1 MSNKRIEAL
10 KSLNKNDYNSKYI
23 TLSDNTKIG
32 VDLIKD
38 LIKYFQLEFKNKY
51 RYNYR
56 RWTLEENIGE
66 EEICKGGVDV
76 LGDVI
81 MNKIIYKII
90 EGEGD
95 DGIAIK
101 RLKEHIEKKYKE
113 NPEKNTDIEIPDDI
127 FNGDI
132 GLRKNYRDSSINY
145 GYIPVIKILDN
156 KGNPVYFKPL
166 LEYNYTNYDF
176 QEKSQIYDD
185 LNKLNGIFKKS
196 NYKDIDDLVILDFYK
211 EFTKKVEKLKDDV
224 ISRDDDVKY
233 DLIDNIYDKLAI
245 IYEIKI
251 GRNKKVLKKPIK
263 AILKEVNGKEPPPKP
278 KKTPKDI
285 CEIDYD
291 KNLFNQIL
299 CEINKRAQIFNNL
312 TTLKK
317 GGGPGQIK
325 QPNLNIDLNKFFEA
339 VGNDEQFRRKAYLE
353 IDKNILEGIVN
364 NKKIDEY
371 ITEMQSKKT
380 VNKLAEITEQFFKRT
395 PNKIN
400 GKIDKGNITFG
411 DFNKFI
417 EKIKDRMI
425 DDSNRY
431 LAIIKSLNIIMKKA
445 SGAQTPAPAADAA
458 PAAVKTAAEAAAAET
473 IQIALVKTTE
483 AIGAAE
489 AAAAKAAEA
498 AAAKAAKAAEAAAAK
513 AAEAAAAKA
522 AAEKAVADAAAAQ
535 TAAAEKAAAAQ
546 TQAEKAAAEKAVAD
560 AATAKA
566 AAEKAV
572 ADAAAAQ
579 TAAEKAATEKAA
591 AAQTAAEKAATEK
604 AAAEKAVA
612 DAAAAVKTAAEA
624 EAAAEAAAEAKAAE
638 AAEAAAAAAAAAAET
653 AAEAAEA
660 AKAQEAAAKAAKVKE
675 VVAKAQ
681 EAAAK
686 AAKVKEVV
694 AKDKNDTTEK
704 LNELKTE
711 LEALKTALGA
721 LKTALEALK
730 TNSEMIGGAY
740 QNAVSGNIKN
750 QGNQG
755 NQGNQKQGIGDKM
768 PGNPGKEYLKNL
780 TEIYIN
786 LAKEYGKF
794 IKDESEI
801 KHLIKLVIKSQEDA
815 EASID
820 NTEEIKNKIM
830 DNIKDNEK
838 KIDSY
843 QKLLADIHKKISA
856 IENEN
861 TNTKEDD
868 DKKAD
873 KKADKI
879 TAIDKIRVKIDKYGK
894 KLTELLNFNNSLKA
908 LSSTEK
914 KNKEEKNTER
924 ESIKTNFDTISQEL
938 SDHGE
943 VINAEIKN
951 YRVSYGIG
959 TNELASEET
968 KKELE
973 ELENQNKENEKKS
986 KNLEERKKQLTAS
999 LKVIKDELRKLYK
1012 ACIDINLPYATEYN
1026 DFVKNIIKVGQ
1037 LKYIIDDNPQINNN
1051 NEIIEVYNKEIDRI
1065 DKELGDIKIDITSN
1079 AKKINDK
1086 KEITKS
1092 QGQGINNPRYPRGGA
1107 LYGGGAKEDKEE
1119 KDKLRGLLEGNL
1131 YKLIRQGK
1139 SEGDN
1144 NLFAFIAELKT
1155 VFDNDDDKDIGSDN
1169 ASGKKYNEKETLYE
1183 QIWNDYSDGVKAY
1196 YNNQKDKNPLTYINE
1211 GEKLK
1216 NKVILYDLDPE
1227 IVLKITFQDKVVFLA
1242 LMFAIRT
1249 MIMVLFE
1256 FLIDYNIV
1264 KSLRYAILIYA
1275 VFYILILLLFTA
1287 FVNLDSYKLRIVFN
1301 YLNMHINTPG
1311 IILHIMLFIIFS
1323 LLVIIIIQTDNF
1335 INNLGDILDY
1345 THIYNYIYTFN
1356 FDNILS
1362 GEFENNLTKDE
1373 KIKLQYRLDI
1383 ISMLIFIFSGT
1394 LILLM

>member
-56 RWTLEENIGE
+56 RWTLENENIDE

-101 RLKEHIEKKYKE
+101 RLKEHIKKKYKE
-113 NPEKNTDIEIPDDI
+113 NTEKNTDIEIPDDI

-145 GYIPVIKILDN
+145 GYIPVIKTDTGKL
-156 KGNPVYFKPL
+156 YFKPL

-251 GRNKKVLKKPIK
+251 GRNKKVVKKPIK
-263 AILKEVNGKEPPPKP
+263 AILKEVNGKEPPPEP

-400 GKIDKGNITFG
+400 GKIDKGNITFD

-445 SGAQTPAPAADAA
+445 SAAQTPAAA
-458 PAAVKTAAEAAAAET
+458 
-473 IQIALVKTTE
+473 
-483 AIGAAE
+483 
-489 AAAAKAAEA
+489 
-498 AAAKAAKAAEAAAAK
+498 
-513 AAEAAAAKA
+513 
-522 AAEKAVADAAAAQ
+522 
-535 TAAAEKAAAAQ
+535 
-546 TQAEKAAAEKAVAD
+546 
-560 AATAKA
+560 
-566 AAEKAV
+566 
-572 ADAAAAQ
+572 
-579 TAAEKAATEKAA
+579 
-591 AAQTAAEKAATEK
+591 EK

-612 DAAAAVKTAAEA
+612 DAAAAAVKTAEAIEVVKTAAEA
-624 EAAAEAAAEAKAAE
+624 KAAEAKAAEAKAAE
-638 AAEAAAAAAAAAAET
+638 AAEAAAEAAEAAAAAAET
-653 AAEAAEA
+653 AAEAAKAAEAA
-660 AKAQEAAAKAAKVKE
+660 AKAAKVKEVVAKAAEAAAKAAKVKE

-704 LNELKTE
+704 LNELKTA

-780 TEIYIN
+780 TDIYIN

-801 KHLIKLVIKSQEDA
+801 KNLIKLVIKSQEDI
-815 EASID
+815 ETSID

-830 DNIKDNEK
+830 DNIKDNKK

-843 QKLLADIHKKISA
+843 QKLLTDIKRKISA

-873 KKADKI
+873 KI
-879 TAIDKIRVKIDKYGK
+879 SAIDKIRVKIDKYGE
-894 KLTELLNFNNSLKA
+894 KLTELLDFNNSLKV
-908 LSSTEK
+908 LSSAEK

-924 ESIKTNFDTISQEL
+924 EGIKTNFDTISQEL

-1107 LYGGGAKEDKEE
+1107 LYGGGAKEDDEE
-1119 KDKLRGLLEGNL
+1119 KDKLRGLLNGNL
-1131 YKLIRQGK
+1131 YKLISKDK
-1139 SEGDN
+1139 SDGDN

-1196 YNNQKDKNPLTYINE
+1196 YNNQKGKNPLTYINE

>member
-56 RWTLEENIGE
+56 RWTLENENIDE

-156 KGNPVYFKPL
+156 NGKPVYFKPL

-251 GRNKKVLKKPIK
+251 GRNKKVVKKPIK

-400 GKIDKGNITFG
+400 GKIDKGNITF
-411 DFNKFI
+411 DHFNKFI

-445 SGAQTPAPAADAA
+445 SAAQTPAAAEKAA
-458 PAAVKTAAEAAAAET
+458 AAVKTAAGEKAAAAD
-473 IQIALVKTTE
+473 
-483 AIGAAE
+483 
-489 AAAAKAAEA
+489 
-498 AAAKAAKAAEAAAAK
+498 
-513 AAEAAAAKA
+513 A
-522 AAEKAVADAAAAQ
+522 AAEKAVADAAAAAVKTAEAIELVK
-535 TAAAEKAAAAQ
+535 TAAEAAAAVK
-546 TQAEKAAAEKAVAD
+546 TAEAIEV
-560 AATAKA
+560 
-566 AAEKAV
+566 
-572 ADAAAAQ
+572 
-579 TAAEKAATEKAA
+579 
-591 AAQTAAEKAATEK
+591 
-604 AAAEKAVA
+604 
-612 DAAAAVKTAAEA
+612 VKTAAEA

-638 AAEAAAAAAAAAAET
+638 AKAAEAKAAEAKAAEAAEAAAEAAEAAAAAAET
-653 AAEAAEA
+653 AAEAAKAAEAA
-660 AKAQEAAAKAAKVKE
+660 AKAAKVKEVVAKAAEAAAKAAKVKE

-879 TAIDKIRVKIDKYGK
+879 SAIDKIRVKIDKYGE
-894 KLTELLNFNNSLKA
+894 KLTELLDFNNSLKV
-908 LSSTEK
+908 LSSAEK

-924 ESIKTNFDTISQEL
+924 EGIKTNFDTISQEL

-1107 LYGGGAKEDKEE
+1107 LYGGGAKEDDEE
-1119 KDKLRGLLEGNL
+1119 KDKLRGLLNGNL
-1131 YKLIRQGK
+1131 YKLISKDK
-1139 SEGDN
+1139 SDGDN

-1275 VFYILILLLFTA
+1275 AVYILILLLFTA

-1311 IILHIMLFIIFS
+1311 IILHIMLFIIFL

-1345 THIYNYIYTFN
+1345 TYIYNYIYTFN

-1383 ISMLIFIFSGT
+1383 ISMIIFIFSGT

>member
-10 KSLNKNDYNSKYI
+10 NSLDRNNYNSKYV

-32 VDLIKD
+32 ADLIKD

-56 RWTLEENIGE
+56 RWILENIGSG
-66 EEICKGGVDV
+66 EICTDDDVPSVQVDQGVQVVPGDQVVPGNPVVPGDKGVQGGGSNCDDDV
-76 LGDVI
+76 ET

-95 DGIAIK
+95 DGIAIN
-101 RLKEHIEKKYKE
+101 RLKKYIQKKYIQKKYNE
-113 NPEKNTDIEIPDDI
+113 NPEDSDDIEIPDDI

-145 GYIPVIKILDN
+145 GYIPVIRISDKD
-156 KGNPVYFKPL
+156 GSSVYFKPL

-211 EFTKKVEKLKDDV
+211 DFTKKVEKLKDDI

-251 GRNKKVLKKPIK
+251 GRNKKVVKKPIK
-263 AILKEVNGKEPPPKP
+263 EILKEANETKP
-278 KKTPKDI
+278 TSGQTKTPTKTPKDI
-285 CEIDYD
+285 CDIDN

-317 GGGPGQIK
+317 GGKKARKEGGGGEGGANK
-325 QPNLNIDLNKFFEA
+325 VVDGEEVKKLGNIIDKLAYATAGDKT
-339 VGNDEQFRRKAYLE
+339 QRYKAYLE
-353 IDKNILEGIVN
+353 IDKNILAGFINET
-364 NKKIDEY
+364 KINEY
-371 ITEMQSKKT
+371 ITKLQNSKSLT
-380 VNKLAEITEQFFKRT
+380 KLSKITELIFKT
-395 PNKIN
+395 PKKIN
-400 GKIDKGNITFG
+400 GKIDKSNISFAA
-411 DFNKFI
+411 FNSFI

-445 SGAQTPAPAADAA
+445 LGGSPSTNTERPQIVENPIATPAATQAEEPKIKEGKAVQTAQTEEAKRKYEEIAAIEKALEKTVAA
-458 PAAVKTAAEAAAAET
+458 IEAVNTAETASKTAAETATTVASVASAAATVPAKE
-473 IQIALVKTTE
+473 AVKE
-483 AIGAAE
+483 AV
-489 AAAAKAAEA
+489 KV
-498 AAAKAAKAAEAAAAK
+498 
-513 AAEAAAAKA
+513 
-522 AAEKAVADAAAAQ
+522 AVNASD
-535 TAAAEKAAAAQ
+535 E
-546 TQAEKAAAEKAVAD
+546 V
-560 AATAKA
+560 
-566 AAEKAV
+566 V
-572 ADAAAAQ
+572 N
-579 TAAEKAATEKAA
+579 
-591 AAQTAAEKAATEK
+591 
-604 AAAEKAVA
+604 
-612 DAAAAVKTAAEA
+612 AVKTIATEETKIAEA
-624 EAAAEAAAEAKAAE
+624 ITVVVKALNLVKKDANIE
-638 AAEAAAAAAAAAAET
+638 GTELNT
-653 AAEAAEA
+653 A
-660 AKAQEAAAKAAKVKE
+660 
-675 VVAKAQ
+675 
-681 EAAAK
+681 
-686 AAKVKEVV
+686 
-694 AKDKNDTTEK
+694 
-704 LNELKTE
+704 
-711 LEALKTALGA
+711 LEALKTV

-730 TNSEMIGGAY
+730 SSKISGGAY
-740 QNAVSGNIKN
+740 QKEVSGNIR
-750 QGNQG
+750 NQG

-801 KHLIKLVIKSQEDA
+801 KNLIKLVIKSQEDI
-815 EASID
+815 EKSSID
-820 NTEEIKNKIM
+820 IQGEQSDAESLKAKIEEINKEYELRDKEQKSI
-830 DNIKDNEK
+830 EK
-838 KIDSY
+838 GLSKVIA
-843 QKLLADIHKKISA
+843 L
-856 IENEN
+856 
-861 TNTKEDD
+861 
-868 DKKAD
+868 AD
-873 KKADKI
+873 KKVVDGENNTEKVTLKDNIQTEVKTYNNIFTDLTDIKENLIKLLIKLLKDKEKDKEKGKEEV
-879 TAIDKIRVKIDKYGK
+879 TAKEEEFK
-894 KLTELLNFNNSLKA
+894 KKKTELQA
-908 LSSTEK
+908 
-914 KNKEEKNTER
+914 KEEE
-924 ESIKTNFDTISQEL
+924 
-938 SDHGE
+938 
-943 VINAEIKN
+943 INKLIKN
-951 YRVSYGIG
+951 YRVKFGSSD
-959 TNELASEET
+959 NELASEET

-1079 AKKINDK
+1079 AKKIKDK
-1086 KEITKS
+1086 MEITKS
-1092 QGQGINNPRYPRGGA
+1092 QGQGINNRRYPGGGA
-1107 LYGGGAKEDKEE
+1107 LYGGGTKEDDEE
-1119 KDKLRGLLEGNL
+1119 KSRLKPLLDGNL
-1131 YKLIRQGK
+1131 YKLIK
-1139 SEGDN
+1139 DKIDN
-1144 NLFAFIAELKT
+1144 NLFAFISELKS
-1155 VFDNDDDKDIGSDN
+1155 VFDNDDDNDVGQDN
-1169 ASGKKYNEKETLYE
+1169 ASGKRYNEKETLYE

-1275 VFYILILLLFTA
+1275 AVYILILLLFTA

-1335 INNLGDILDY
+1335 VNNLGDILDY
-1345 THIYNYIYTFN
+1345 TYIYNYIYTFN
-1356 FDNILS
+1356 FDKILS